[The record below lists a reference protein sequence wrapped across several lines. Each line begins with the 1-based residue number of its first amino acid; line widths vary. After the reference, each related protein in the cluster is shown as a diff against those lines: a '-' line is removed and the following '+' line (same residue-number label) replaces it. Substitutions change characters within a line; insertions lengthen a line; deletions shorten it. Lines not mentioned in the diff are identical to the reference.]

1 MEIKGW
7 KYYNHAAVPTVRIN
21 EEADIT
27 PVQDGKI
34 WQISGGGGTPFLAS
48 WTTDFDCGYE
58 TGWWYIIRESPFN
71 LDNVSSQE
79 RKSVRR
85 ALKRCYCKRINPSE
99 KTEELYE
106 CYASAQ
112 RRYKNA
118 DNLQTKEHFI
128 KSCNDNLLEW
138 WGGFDIETD
147 ALIGYMTVRNYD
159 TYIDVVSSKYSV
171 EFLNKRVSDA
181 LNYTVLDYYLNN
193 LKKDFACFG
202 GRSINHQTNVQD
214 YNIKRFDCRKAYCHL
229 NLAYNPKIKW
239 AVRLIYPFRKILT
252 LFDGITLVHQINSVL
267 KMEEIYRNRK
277 KKEKL

>member
-1 MEIKGW
+1 ME
-7 KYYNHAAVPTVRIN
+7 KY
-21 EEADIT
+21 
-27 PVQDGKI
+27 GKLA
-34 WQISGGGGTPFLAS
+34 GGTPFLAS

-58 TGWWYIIRESPFN
+58 TGGWYIIRESPFN